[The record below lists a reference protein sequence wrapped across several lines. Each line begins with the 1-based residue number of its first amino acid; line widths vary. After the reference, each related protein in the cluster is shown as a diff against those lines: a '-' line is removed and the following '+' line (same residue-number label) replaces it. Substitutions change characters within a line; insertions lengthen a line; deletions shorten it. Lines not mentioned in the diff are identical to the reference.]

1 MSKVYQYNFNN
12 SISNDNG
19 FTKKLRSLKK
29 YCPQAYKFAIFKF
42 KDNYLNVEDG
52 EYSINLPTSMEFKFV
67 YGQIKLIYQVANKVI
82 KFIDLEP
89 SDFFMDGYRFDL
101 EVYKSIYCRN
111 AKDKFKIDLMLE
123 MKRRKNKWMKN

>member
-1 MSKVYQYNFNN
+1 MSKVYQNIFNN

-29 YCPQAYKFAIFKF
+29 YCPQSYKFVIFKF

-67 YGQIKLIYQVANKVI
+67 YGQIKLIY
-82 KFIDLEP
+82 
-89 SDFFMDGYRFDL
+89 
-101 EVYKSIYCRN
+101 
-111 AKDKFKIDLMLE
+111 
-123 MKRRKNKWMKN
+123 

>member
-1 MSKVYQYNFNN
+1 MSKVYQNIFNN

-29 YCPQAYKFAIFKF
+29 YCPQSYKFVIFKF

-67 YGQIKLIYQVANKVI
+67 YGQIKLIYQVTNKVI

-89 SDFFMDGYRFDL
+89 SDFFIDGYRFDL
-101 EVYKSIYCRN
+101 EVYKSIFCRN

-123 MKRRKNKWMKN
+123 MKKGGKINE